1 MKQGTDMYYNV
12 EKKMNLPDNTIVM
25 TWSSF
30 WEWLKELM
38 AFGQIAIDWSP
49 PLTPDILLFASC

>member
-12 EKKMNLPDNTIVM
+12 EKKMNLPDNTIAM

-30 WEWLKELM
+30 WE
-38 AFGQIAIDWSP
+38 
-49 PLTPDILLFASC
+49 